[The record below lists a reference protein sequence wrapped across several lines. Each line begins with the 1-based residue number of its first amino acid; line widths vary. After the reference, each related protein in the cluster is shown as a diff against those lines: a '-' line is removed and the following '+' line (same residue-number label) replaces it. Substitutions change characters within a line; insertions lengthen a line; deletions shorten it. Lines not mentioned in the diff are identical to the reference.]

1 MKRHFDDEIVKIKGK
16 LLKMG
21 LLVEEAIS
29 NAATALFE
37 RDTKKA
43 ENVIQRDQDVNLCE
57 LEIDELGHEF
67 IALYQPAAGDLRFVT
82 MILKITN
89 DLERMG
95 DQAVN
100 IAQKAIYLNGQ
111 SALIPF
117 DDFRKLYQ
125 HVIMMV
131 RDAMNAFMDG
141 DLVKAKAI
149 LDSDDVVDELDD
161 KIALNVI
168 EAMKKKPA
176 QAEAGIR
183 LILVSHNMERI
194 ADLATNLAEDV
205 IYLKQGVDVRHH
217 IRERREQI

>member
-29 NAATALFE
+29 NATAALFE
-37 RDTKKA
+37 RDSKKA
-43 ENVIQRDQDVNLCE
+43 EQVVQRDQDVNLF
-57 LEIDELGHEF
+57 EIEVDELGHEF
-67 IALYQPAAGDLRFVT
+67 IALYQPAAVDLRFVT

-111 SALIPF
+111 PPVIPL

-141 DLVKAKAI
+141 DAVKAKAL
-149 LDSDDVVDELDD
+149 LDADDVADQLDD
-161 KIALNVI
+161 KIALDVI
-168 EAMKKKPA
+168 AVLKKNPA
-176 QAEAGIR
+176 QVDRGSGDQYCRRCDLSEAG
-183 LILVSHNMERI
+183 
-194 ADLATNLAEDV
+194 
-205 IYLKQGVDVRHH
+205 G
-217 IRERREQI
+217 